1 MEVTALLE
9 NKALSSQ
16 YDSKHGLCI
25 HVKTEKHNILF
36 DVGPNNLF
44 IKNAIK
50 LNIDISEVDIVVIS
64 HGHKDHGG
72 GLKEFLKVNDKAK
85 IYIHKNAFD
94 KYYSNVLGLFKY
106 YIGLDRTLRESD
118 RIILVDDFY
127 KIDDELIIFSK
138 ISSKKM
144 IPTSNKNLYVKE
156 GNLFVHDKFN
166 HEQNL
171 IIRSDN
177 KSYLFAGCAH
187 RGIVNI
193 LEEAENITEKSI
205 DFVIGGFHLF
215 NPIFSKY
222 VNVELINDIGK
233 YLGDKKSIYY
243 TCHCTGEKAYEQLK
257 GILHDQINY
266 LCSGQVISI

>member
-1 MEVTALLE
+1 MKVTALLE
-9 NKALSSQ
+9 NNALSSQ
-16 YDSKHGLCI
+16 YDSKHGLSI
-25 HVKTEKHNILF
+25 HIKTEKHNMLF
-36 DVGPNNLF
+36 DVGPNDLF

-94 KYYSNVLGLFKY
+94 KYYTNVLGLFKY
-106 YIGLDRTLRESD
+106 YIGLDSKLRESD
-118 RIILVDDFY
+118 RIILVDDIY
-127 KIDDELIIFSK
+127 KIDDELIIFNK
-138 ISSKKM
+138 INSNKM
-144 IPTSNKNLYVKE
+144 LPTSNKRLYVKE
-156 GNLFVHDKFN
+156 EKLFIRDNFN

-171 IIRSDN
+171 IITSNN

-193 LEEAENITEKSI
+193 LEQAEDITKKNI
-205 DFVIGGFHLF
+205 DFAIGGFHLY
-215 NPIFSKY
+215 NPVHSKC
-222 VNVELINDIGK
+222 VNVELINNIGK
-233 YLGDKKSIYY
+233 YLSGKKSIYY

-266 LCSGQVISI
+266 LCSGQAISI